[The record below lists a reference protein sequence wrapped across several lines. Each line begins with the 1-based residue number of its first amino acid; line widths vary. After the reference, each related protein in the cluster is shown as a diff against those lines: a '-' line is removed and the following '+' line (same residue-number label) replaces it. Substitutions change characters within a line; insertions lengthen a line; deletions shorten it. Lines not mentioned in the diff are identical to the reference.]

1 MGAGRYQLAC
11 PGKRDIFAW
20 ARGPR
25 HQFHGLYMKLCNK
38 GRRRRQPTWD
48 GSTPYCRI
56 PDNIRLRARLMTMTN
71 PPGFPLTRTENVV
84 RYLLLLALFS
94 VSFSTA
100 LTNVFIGLSYIGFV
114 LALCTSAHL
123 RGARRSPPAL
133 LALALLAL
141 YIIGASWSIAPH
153 DDIRT
158 ALQKYSRLLVLPI
171 GIALSWRDPTLPS
184 RALRWFLAGAGV
196 LALSCY
202 LVSIGM
208 MPSSNLGWWKASTEA
223 HDAYVFKNHI
233 TIGILLGFAANAC
246 FLIATYSATAR
257 SRGFAIAAGVLFA
270 VPVAFLSQGR
280 SGYVALLI
288 GALTVFF
295 LRTRVTP
302 LRTLAA
308 VAAIALLSAGF
319 YMASPNIKSRTD
331 DLVTEVRTDRQRSP
345 NGLRLSFMR
354 VGLRAFA
361 AHPLIGLGTG
371 SFAQA
376 YAPTAQA
383 DWPAGS
389 EMALARHQPH
399 SEFVLVAV
407 QLGLLGMLVY
417 FAMLATLGSAALGRR
432 GVEADSLALLW
443 VIYVVASTFNSLLWD
458 TTEAHWFLLL
468 AGCLYV
474 GALRSRAARA

>member
-1 MGAGRYQLAC
+1 M
-11 PGKRDIFAW
+11 I
-20 ARGPR
+20 
-25 HQFHGLYMKLCNK
+25 
-38 GRRRRQPTWD
+38 
-48 GSTPYCRI
+48 S
-56 PDNIRLRARLMTMTN
+56 MTN
-71 PPGFPLTRTENVV
+71 PPSFPVTRIESAV

-100 LTNVFIGLSYIGFV
+100 LTNVFVGLAYIGFV
-114 LALCTSAHL
+114 LALCTSRGL
-123 RGARRSPPAL
+123 RAVRLAPPAL

-141 YIIGASWSIAPH
+141 YVIGASWSIAPQ

-158 ALQKYSRLLVLPI
+158 ALQKYSRLLILPMV
-171 GIALSWRDPTLPS
+171 IAMSWRDPALPG
-184 RALRWFLAGAGV
+184 RALAWFLAGAGV

-208 MPSSNLGWWKASTEA
+208 MPTSSRGWWRVSTEA
-223 HDAYVFKNHI
+223 NDAYVFRNHV
-233 TIGILLGFAANAC
+233 TIGILLGFAANAS
-246 FLIATYSATAR
+246 FLIATHSATAR
-257 SRGFAIAAGVLFA
+257 ARALAIAAGVLFA
-270 VPVAFLSQGR
+270 VPVVFLSQGR
-280 SGYVALLI
+280 SGYVALLL
-288 GALTVFF
+288 GAFTVFL

-319 YMASPNIKSRTD
+319 YFASPNMKSRTD
-331 DLVTEVRTDRQRSP
+331 DLVTELRTERPRSP

-354 VGLRAFA
+354 ASLGVVAS
-361 AHPLIGLGTG
+361 HPLLGLGTG

-376 YAPTAQA
+376 YAPIALA

-389 EMALARHQPH
+389 GMALARHQPH
-399 SEFVLVAV
+399 SEFLLVAV

-417 FAMLATLGSAALGRR
+417 FSMLASLGSAALRQR
-432 GVEADSLALLW
+432 SIEADSLALLW
-443 VIYVVASTFNSLLWD
+443 VIYVVTSAFNSLLWD

-474 GALRSRAARA
+474 GALRRQAAPAC

>member
-1 MGAGRYQLAC
+1 M
-11 PGKRDIFAW
+11 
-20 ARGPR
+20 ARP
-25 HQFHGLYMKLCNK
+25 QI
-38 GRRRRQPTWD
+38 
-48 GSTPYCRI
+48 S
-56 PDNIRLRARLMTMTN
+56 MTN
-71 PPGFPLTRTENVV
+71 PTGFPLTRTENVV
-84 RYLLLLALFS
+84 GYLLLLALFS

-100 LTNVFIGLSYIGFV
+100 LTNVFVGLAYIGFV
-114 LALCTSAHL
+114 LALCTSRHL
-123 RGARRSPPAL
+123 RGVPRSPPAL

-158 ALQKYSRLLVLPI
+158 ALQKYSRLLVLPMV
-171 GIALSWRDPTLPS
+171 IALSWRNPALPE

-208 MPSSNLGWWKASTEA
+208 MPTSNLGWWRVSTEA

-233 TIGILLGFAANAC
+233 TIGILLGFAANAS

-257 SRGFAIAAGVLFA
+257 ARAFAIAAGVLFA
-270 VPVAFLSQGR
+270 VPVVFLSQGR
-280 SGYVALLI
+280 TGYVALLI
-288 GALTVFF
+288 GGFTVFL
-295 LRTRVTP
+295 LRTRITP

-308 VAAIALLSAGF
+308 VAAIALLSVGF

-331 DLVTEVRTDRQRSP
+331 TLVTEVRTNQQGSP

-361 AHPLIGLGTG
+361 AHPLAGLGTG

-376 YAPTAQA
+376 YAPTAMA

-389 EMALARHQPH
+389 DMAHARHQPH
-399 SEFVLVAV
+399 SEFMLVAV
-407 QLGLLGMLVY
+407 QLGLLGVLVY
-417 FAMLATLGSAALGRR
+417 FAMLGTLAGAALGRATLGRATLGQR
-432 GVEADSLALLW
+432 GIEADSLALLLA
-443 VIYVVASTFNSLLWD
+443 IYVITSMFNSLLWD

-474 GALRSRAARA
+474 GALRRRAAPT